1 MEGSEAADMMI
12 RGGIQLTEASVKL
25 LAAGSKNLTA
35 FLLALAHDNKKIM
48 GKTSMARLLKEHL
61 ELKLFHI
68 KAEDLQSFA
77 GYAKKY
83 GILYAAIKEKN
94 NGNGIIDL
102 ITNVDYV
109 SQVNRVM
116 EKLGY
121 VAPAQEQED
130 GASKK
135 ADPRARPGSSS
146 PERGSGSNPLKTE
159 TRTTYER
166 PSVKGRL
173 AALRAASE
181 DMRSGGKAP
190 QRSQSYKPKTR

>member
-1 MEGSEAADMMI
+1 MEGSEAADLMA
-12 RGGIQLTEASVKL
+12 REGIQITEASVKL
-25 LAAGSKNLTA
+25 LAAGTKNLAA
-35 FLLALAHDNKKIM
+35 FLIALARDNKKLM
-48 GKTSMARLLKEHL
+48 GKTNMARLLRERRGIKV
-61 ELKLFHI
+61 FHI

-77 GYAKKY
+77 GYAQKY
-83 GILYAAIKEKN
+83 GILYAAVKEKN
-94 NGNGIIDL
+94 NESGIIDL
-102 ITNVDYV
+102 ITNVDCV
-109 SQVNRVM
+109 SQVNHVM

-121 VAPAQEQED
+121 VAPAQEQEE

-135 ADPRARPGSSS
+135 AAPRARPGNSS

-159 TRTTYER
+159 TRTTYDR